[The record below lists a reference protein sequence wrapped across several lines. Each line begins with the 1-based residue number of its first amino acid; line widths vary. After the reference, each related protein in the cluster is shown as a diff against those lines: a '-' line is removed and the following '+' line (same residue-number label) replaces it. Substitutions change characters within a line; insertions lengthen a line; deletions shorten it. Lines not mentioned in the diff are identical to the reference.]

1 MSTAPNPAES
11 PDREAISRLAGG
23 IAHDFNNIAMGIF
36 GYVHLLLEA
45 TPEGDPRRDDLLAIA
60 TLTQRAGSLTAQLLA
75 LAQDRE
81 LHPQLVDLRTTLQ
94 DVEHRIRPLLP
105 RKLELSLRLAGLPL
119 MVQVDREQVEQ
130 VVAALLLRARDA
142 CVGSG
147 RLEVTADAAVLR
159 TLPASAVPG
168 AAFRAGAY
176 ATVAVSDD
184 GPALSRQQRARL
196 FDPASQSHD
205 EHGMPVGLG
214 GVLGIVHHCGGFLA
228 VDSRSGVGTTLTL
241 YLPVVQDTA
250 AQIREPAGGTK
261 PAGNETLLVVEDE
274 DAVRQVVVR
283 SLRARGYAVLEARNG
298 GEALNV
304 MQGAPQVQLVVTDL
318 GVPVMGG
325 HELILALQ
333 HGHPQLPVIL
343 MTGQAD
349 NPALRDEVS
358 RGSVPLLQKPF
369 RPDALVRMVRALLD
383 KRAT

>member
-1 MSTAPNPAES
+1 MSTAPIPAES
-11 PDREAISRLAGG
+11 PDRETISRLAGG

-45 TPEGDPRRDDLLAIA
+45 TPDGDPRRDDLLAIA

-81 LHPQLVDLRTTLQ
+81 LHPELVDLRTTVQ
-94 DVEHRIRPLLP
+94 DVESRIRPLLH
-105 RKLELSLRLAGLPL
+105 RKLELNVRMDQLPL
-119 MVQVDREQVEQ
+119 MVRVDRGQVEQ
-130 VVAALLLRARDA
+130 VLTAVLLRARDA
-142 CVGSG
+142 CTGPG
-147 RLEVTADAAVLR
+147 RLDVTADAVVLR
-159 TLPASAVPG
+159 TLPSSAVAG
-168 AAFRAGAY
+168 AAFHAGAF
-176 ATVAVSDD
+176 ASVAVSDN

-196 FDPASQSHD
+196 FEPASQSHD
-205 EHGMPVGLG
+205 EDGMPVGLG
-214 GVLGIVHHCGGFLA
+214 GVLGIIHHCGGFLA
-228 VDSRSGVGTTLTL
+228 VDSRRDVGTTLTL
-241 YLPVVQDTA
+241 YLPA
-250 AQIREPAGGTK
+250 ARDVMADAREPVTGSR

-283 SLRARGYAVLEARNG
+283 SLRARGYVVLEARNG

-304 MQGAPQVQLVVTDL
+304 LQNAALVQLVVTDL
-318 GVPVMGG
+318 GMPVMGG

-349 NPALRDEVS
+349 NQALRDEVS

-383 KRAT
+383 KRTT